1 MMKNFRIIP
10 SLLIKDKRLVKGKNF
25 KNHIDS
31 GDPVKTCVA
40 YDSQLADEII
50 LVDLGAFEK
59 KTKPDFETLDKVV
72 NECNTPL
79 TFGGN
84 ISNLDDAICA
94 IKAGADKVLINTNL
108 SETLINQIS
117 EKFGNQSIVAG
128 IDLILKENKI
138 FQFHNNQIL
147 EINIYDKISEIL
159 KLNIGELKIT
169 FVEKEGT
176 KKGFNHNLAQEIIKI
191 TDKPIIFE
199 GGFSTLKDIE
209 EAFKRNINSI
219 ALGAM
224 ITFSDN
230 NIFKI
235 KQYLENLGYNMRLR
249 D

>member
-25 KNHIDS
+25 KNHVDS

-50 LVDLGAFEK
+50 LIDLGAFEK
-59 KTKPDFETLDKVV
+59 KIKPDFEILDKVV
-72 NECNTPL
+72 SECNTPI

-94 IKAGADKVLINTNL
+94 IKAGADKVLINSNL
-108 SETLINQIS
+108 NENLINQIS

-128 IDLILKENKI
+128 IDLILKDNKI

-147 EINIYDKISEIL
+147 EINIYDKISKIL

-169 FVEKEGT
+169 FVDKEGT

-191 TDKPIIFE
+191 TDKPVIFE
-199 GGFSTLKDIE
+199 GGFSTLEDINF
-209 EAFKRNINSI
+209 AFKKNINSI
-219 ALGAM
+219 ALGSM

-235 KQYLENLGYNMRLR
+235 KQFLENIDYDMRLR
-249 D
+249 N

>member
-94 IKAGADKVLINTNL
+94 ITLADIDHLIDSYDVILIDEIQFYNDAAFMCDIWANKGKIVECYGL
-108 SETLINQIS
+108 SGDYKREPFEQIS
-117 EKFGNQSIVAG
+117 K
-128 IDLILKENKI
+128 LIPLC
-138 FQFHNNQIL
+138 
-147 EINIYDKISEIL
+147 DKITHLTAIDRT
-159 KLNIGELKIT
+159 NGEDAP
-169 FVEKEGT
+169 F
-176 KKGFNHNLAQEIIKI
+176 
-191 TDKPIIFE
+191 
-199 GGFSTLKDIE
+199 
-209 EAFKRNINSI
+209 
-219 ALGAM
+219 
-224 ITFSDN
+224 
-230 NIFKI
+230 
-235 KQYLENLGYNMRLR
+235 
-249 D
+249 